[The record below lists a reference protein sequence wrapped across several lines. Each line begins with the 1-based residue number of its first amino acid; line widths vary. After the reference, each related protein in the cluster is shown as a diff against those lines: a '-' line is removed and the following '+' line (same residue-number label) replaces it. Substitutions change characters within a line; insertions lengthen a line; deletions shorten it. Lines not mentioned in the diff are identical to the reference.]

1 VSSLTETLTNTIS
14 SPIEVVYQ
22 LTATSVG
29 CSKTSELKVTV
40 EPSPSAAGIITGPT
54 ILCSGS
60 VDQEYSVPLIPNA
73 TSYEWTLP
81 TGAVI
86 TSGLNTNRIKVN
98 FGSGVVSGN
107 VVVKGVNSCGFGQ
120 STTLPITIVPSPTLS
135 SPQTATLCSGSE
147 FTYTP
152 ISSDSSTTFRW
163 SRTSMIGI
171 SNPSATGTGII
182 VETLINTTGLPIN
195 VVYEYELE
203 NAQGCISIQQ
213 VTLTIK
219 PTPNLIEPTLDQVAC
234 SGSVFTYTPSFS
246 LPVTTFNWTRV
257 AVEGIT
263 PFTPPVV
270 ASVSSLTE
278 TLTNTTS
285 SPIEVVYQLTATS
298 VGCSKTSE
306 LKVTVEPSPS
316 AAGIITGPTILCSG
330 SVDQE
335 YSVPLIPN
343 ATSYEWTLPTG
354 AVITSGLNTNRIKVN
369 FGSGVVSGNV
379 VVKGVNSCGEGIAFS
394 LPVTIYQNAMVSL
407 VSGNP
412 NTTLCIG
419 SSFVTPIKYAISP
432 SIEVLKLTGKLPAG
446 VDFTSSTGIITG
458 TPTESGSF
466 PFTITSTSNC
476 SNSLSGIIVVNPLQS
491 IAKLSGTVNQ
501 IVCINTEI
509 DPIIYSIAKGTTG
522 VLINP
527 VLPLGIVVNVDEV
540 NGLVTISGTP
550 TVATSLA
557 QNYVIT
563 TQGSCGSPASTTISF
578 DIKPAVILD
587 FISPTATL
595 NQAVCL
601 NGPIIPIRFS
611 VGGGATGIITP
622 VLPTGLTISQDP
634 LTLVYTIQGNPT
646 ANGTFTIPI
655 TTTGCTKTEIITISN
670 VNTAVSI
677 DLLSALGTDQQT
689 LCQSNFN
696 SPIIP
701 IQYTMIG
708 ATSVQVLGL
717 PAGVTF
723 VYNPS
728 ISELIISG
736 TPTQTGIFNY
746 TITSLPCSIIK
757 TGVLKV
763 SIPMFISN
771 ESVKNVSC
779 NSASNGEISVNII
792 GGVPLVGQY
801 SVHWSGPNGFQQN
814 QLNIKGL
821 QAGDYILTGRDAVG
835 CLIPSK
841 TYTVLPASPILISL
855 VSTTNVTCN
864 NALGC
869 ANLSFTGGTGTYT
882 NFNLQYLD
890 SSLQMWATVPNPT
903 NNYFNICNLKA
914 GLYRIAVTDSNSC
927 TTDPFQFTIYDYSM
941 LKIDGVNLDNALCT
955 NANGKVRVTISSL
968 DHNLAFFYNGVLV
981 PSVDLGSNKYE
992 LSIASPTAPSGIIK
1006 VTNSQNCWDSVTVNT
1021 SIVNPQL
1028 IFTSLNLTNY
1038 GNISVNESV
1047 KFTNGLSSSNI
1058 PAEYDYIVWDF
1069 GDNSPFKVFY
1079 NPSDINLNNSG
1090 ESITTAFHT
1099 YAIDGLY
1106 PVTLTVYNHFGCSRS
1121 ISKIVTVGQ
1130 GAKIMLP
1137 TAFSPN
1143 NDGINDLFR
1152 PSLLGLKEVSM
1163 YIYDNWGNLIYEVSS
1178 DTASLPLDWGWNGI
1192 EKVNSEPVNGTYR
1205 YYIMAKTINDT
1216 IIEKEGQFI
1225 LIK

>member
-1 VSSLTETLTNTIS
+1 
-14 SPIEVVYQ
+14 
-22 LTATSVG
+22 
-29 CSKTSELKVTV
+29 
-40 EPSPSAAGIITGPT
+40 
-54 ILCSGS
+54 
-60 VDQEYSVPLIPNA
+60 
-73 TSYEWTLP
+73 
-81 TGAVI
+81 
-86 TSGLNTNRIKVN
+86 
-98 FGSGVVSGN
+98 
-107 VVVKGVNSCGFGQ
+107 
-120 STTLPITIVPSPTLS
+120 
-135 SPQTATLCSGSE
+135 
-147 FTYTP
+147 
-152 ISSDSSTTFRW
+152 
-163 SRTSMIGI
+163 MIGI
-171 SNPSATGTGII
+171 SNPSATGTGVI

-203 NAQGCISIQQ
+203 NEQGCISTQQ
-213 VTLTIK
+213 VTVTVK

-234 SGSVFTYTPSFS
+234 SGNVYSYTPSFS

-257 AVEGIT
+257 AVVGIT

-298 VGCSKTSE
+298 GGCSKTSE
-306 LKVTVEPSPS
+306 LRVLVQPSPS
-316 AAGIITGPTILCSG
+316 AAGTITGPTIICSG
-330 SVDQE
+330 SLNQE
-335 YSVPLIPN
+335 FRVPVIPN
-343 ATSYEWTLPTG
+343 ATTYDWTLPTG
-354 AVITSGLNTNRIKVN
+354 AVITDGLNTNVIKVN
-369 FGSGVVSGNV
+369 FGSGVASGNV
-379 VVKGVNSCGEGIAFS
+379 VVKGLNSCGEGIAFS

-412 NTTLCIG
+412 NTTLCMG

-432 SIEVLKLTGKLPAG
+432 STEELKLTGKLPAG

-501 IVCINTEI
+501 IACINTEI
-509 DPIIYSIAKGTTG
+509 DPIVYSIAKGTTG

-527 VLPLGIVVNVDEV
+527 VLPLGIVATVDEV
-540 NGLVTISGTP
+540 NGLVSISGTP

-622 VLPTGLTISQDP
+622 VLPAGLTISQDP

-677 DLLSALGTDQQT
+677 DLLSASGTDQQT
-689 LCQSNFN
+689 LCQTNFN
-696 SPIIP
+696 SPIVP
-701 IQYTMIG
+701 IQYTIVG

-717 PAGVTF
+717 PSGVNF
-723 VYNPS
+723 VYDS
-728 ISELIISG
+728 AISKLVISG
-736 TPTQTGIFNY
+736 TPIQTGIFNY

-763 SIPMFISN
+763 SIPMFISS

-779 NSASNGEISVNII
+779 SKVNDGEIAVTII
-792 GGVPLVGQY
+792 GGVPLSGSY
-801 SVHWSGPNGFQQN
+801 SVQWTGPNNFQQN
-814 QLNIKGL
+814 RLNITGL
-821 QAGDYILTGRDAVG
+821 QAGEYTLTGRDAIG

-841 TYTVLPASPILISL
+841 KYTILPASPINISL
-855 VSTTNVTCN
+855 VSTTNISCN
-864 NALGC
+864 GSLGC
-869 ANLSFTGGTGTYT
+869 ANLNYTGGTGIYT
-882 NFNLQYLD
+882 NFVLQFLD
-890 SSLQMWATVPNPT
+890 PSLQMWTSVPNPS
-903 NNYFNICNLKA
+903 NNYFNVCNLKA

-927 TTDPFQFTIYDYSM
+927 TTEPFQFTIYDYGS
-941 LKIDGVNLDNALCT
+941 LKIDSVNLDNKLCST
-955 NANGKVRVTISSL
+955 SGGKVRVSL
-968 DHNLAFFYNGVLV
+968 STLDPNLTFFYNNVVV
-981 PSVDLGSNKYE
+981 PFTKIGNKLYE
-992 LSIASPTAPSGIIK
+992 LSISNPTSPTGNIK
-1006 VTNSQNCWDSVTVNT
+1006 VTNNENCWDTITLNTTV
-1021 SIVNPQL
+1021 INPSL
-1028 IFTSLNLTNY
+1028 SFTSLNLTTY
-1038 GNISVNESV
+1038 GNVSVNESI
-1047 KFTNGLSSSNI
+1047 KFTNGLTATTI
-1058 PAEYDYIVWDF
+1058 PPEYDYLVWDF
-1069 GDNSPFKVFY
+1069 GDNSPLKVFY
-1079 NPSDINLNNSG
+1079 NPEDINPNSDG
-1090 ESITTAFHT
+1090 ESLTTVFHS
-1099 YAIDGLY
+1099 YAKDGLY
-1106 PVTLTVYNHFGCSRS
+1106 TVTLIAYNQFGCSKS
-1121 ISKIVTVGQ
+1121 ITEVITVGQ
-1130 GAKIMLP
+1130 GASIMAP

-1152 PSLLGLKEVSM
+1152 PSLLGLKEVNVN
-1163 YIYDNWGNLIYEVSS
+1163 IYDHWGNLIYEITS
-1178 DTASLPLDWGWNGI
+1178 DTASLPTDWGWNGL
-1192 EKVNSEPVNGTYR
+1192 ENGKSEPVNGTYR
-1205 YYIMAKTINDT
+1205 YYIMAKTINDL